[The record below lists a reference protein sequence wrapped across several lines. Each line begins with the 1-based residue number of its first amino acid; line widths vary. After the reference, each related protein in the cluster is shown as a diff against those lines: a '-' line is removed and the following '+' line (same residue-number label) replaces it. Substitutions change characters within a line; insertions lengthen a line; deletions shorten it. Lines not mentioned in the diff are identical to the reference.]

1 MQPIIHTSFEPKTGT
16 WQYIVACPTTREAA
30 IIDPVLDYEPAVFT
44 ITSRSAD
51 ALLCI
56 IRENDYTVTWILET
70 HVHGD
75 HLTAAYYIQRAL
87 WKSGH
92 SYVPIAIGENVTYT
106 QKVFSSRGRATE
118 CFWAS
123 IGPDEEFQIG
133 NLTATALHLPG
144 HTPDQMGYL
153 IGENIFTGDSILNP
167 DVGSAHCDFPG
178 GDARVLFTSIKR
190 LLSFPPN
197 TRLYTGHDYPPAN
210 EAAAR
215 DPIPC
220 VTIGEQNE
228 RNKHIKNSASVDDF
242 VRWRTERD
250 NVLTDPRIIHQAMQV
265 NVRGGKMPGRS
276 HDGKALLLYPVIVPE
291 GVLTGVV
298 HRSFVR

>member
-1 MQPIIHTSFEPKTGT
+1 MEPVIHTLFEPKTST

-30 IIDPVLDYEPAVFT
+30 INDPGLDYEPTVFT

-56 IRENDYTVTWILET
+56 IRENEYTVTWILET

-75 HLTAAYYIQRAL
+75 HLTAAYDIQHAL
-87 WKSGH
+87 WKNGH
-92 SYVPIAIGENVTYT
+92 LYVPIAIGENVTYT
-106 QKVFSSRGRATE
+106 QKVFSSRYDVPEEELQYAFGHL
-118 CFWAS
+118 FGS
-123 IGPDEEFQIG
+123 DEEFQIG

-153 IGENIFTGDSILNP
+153 IGESIFTEGSILNP
-167 DVGSAHCDFPG
+167 DVGSARCDYPG
-178 GDARVLFTSIKR
+178 GDARVLFASIKR

-215 DPIPC
+215 DPIPY
-220 VTIGEQNE
+220 VTVGEQKE
-228 RNKHIKNSASVDDF
+228 MNKHIKNSAEADYF
-242 VRWRTERD
+242 VRRRTERD
-250 NVLTDPRIIHQAMQV
+250 NVLTANRTSSDA
-265 NVRGGKMPGRS
+265 G
-276 HDGKALLLYPVIVPE
+276 
-291 GVLTGVV
+291 
-298 HRSFVR
+298 